1 MCKTLSIIYLIIDCV
16 MLCVRYAKLTYSLLQ
31 FAFAVLTVSF
41 TPLFY
46 YCYTAHTVY
55 IIVLLL
61 VLTWQGGAYY
71 VHRLA
76 PSTVT

>member
-1 MCKTLSIIYLIIDCV
+1 
-16 MLCVRYAKLTYSLLQ
+16 MLCCRYAKLTYSLLQ

-76 PSTVT
+76 PSTVTQDAEQTGATPVD